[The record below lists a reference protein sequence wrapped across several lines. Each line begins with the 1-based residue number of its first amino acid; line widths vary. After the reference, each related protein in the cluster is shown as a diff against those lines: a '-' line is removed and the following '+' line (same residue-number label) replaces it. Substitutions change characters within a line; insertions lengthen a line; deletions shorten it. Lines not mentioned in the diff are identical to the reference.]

1 MNTSEN
7 KGTGK
12 TMAMIG
18 YIVAFIVVAFIA
30 LMVWGHFAQKDG
42 YGRQK
47 VDIESIMPPEGAK
60 VLEKRTKKIEVFTE
74 NDKKILETTINLDND
89 WNSWTR
95 FVPEAD
101 VLTRRFMVE
110 VFEKNLSFDK
120 DTFRFIFLFTPLD
133 NRAAGPQKVMSMDF
147 TASEMRKHIPGFS
160 DGSVES
166 LNMSQNV
173 VYLDRALSEKMIVS
187 FCEYKESNLYP
198 LFKPFC
204 DAQLSQLGV
213 QQ

>member
-18 YIVAFIVVAFIA
+18 YILAFIVVAFIA

-47 VDIESIMPPEGAK
+47 VDIGSIMPPEGAK

-74 NDKKILETTINLDND
+74 NDKKILEATINLDN
-89 WNSWTR
+89 SWSRWTLFVSDADSSFQR
-95 FVPEAD
+95 FILE
-101 VLTRRFMVE
+101 VL
-110 VFEKNLSFDK
+110 EKQPDFDK
-120 DTFRFIFLFTPLD
+120 DTFRFIFQLTPPD
-133 NRAAGPQKVMSMDF
+133 NKDIGPQNVMSLDF
-147 TASEMRKHIPGFS
+147 NVAEMKRLDLRDSSIMVMNYGKNP
-160 DGSVES
+160 
-166 LNMSQNV
+166 
-173 VYLDRALSEKMIVS
+173 VYLDKALAEKMIVR
-187 FCEYKESNLYP
+187 FCEDTDGLIAHY
-198 LFKPFC
+198 KPFC

-213 QQ
+213 QR

>member
-30 LMVWGHFAQKDG
+30 LMVWGLFAQKDG

-47 VDIESIMPPEGAK
+47 VDMATVMTSDGVRAIGEYIVRVES
-60 VLEKRTKKIEVFTE
+60 FTE
-74 NDKKILETTINLDND
+74 NDKKILETTISLDDGDD
-89 WNSWTR
+89 WTS

-101 VLTRRFMVE
+101 ILTRRFMVE
-110 VFEKNLSFDK
+110 VFKKNLSFDK
-120 DTFRFIFLFTPLD
+120 DTFRFIFQLTPLD
-133 NRAAGPQKVMSMDF
+133 NKDAGPQKVMSLEF
-147 TASEMRKHIPGFS
+147 TAAEMKQLNLI
-160 DGSVES
+160 DGSRKI
-166 LNMSQNV
+166 LNHAKNT
-173 VYLDRALSEKMIVS
+173 VYLDKTLSEKMMIS
-187 FCEYKESNLYP
+187 FCTDEDSADFIADY
-198 LFKPFC
+198 KPFC

-213 QQ
+213 QR